1 MKKIILI
8 LISLLLLSS
17 CSSSVFKGDVKTGD
31 DYICIVSDSFNG
43 EKKYEMNVKSDVEA
57 TMELSVE
64 EGALSIIV
72 ENSTSKPLEG
82 NYTKEWNQYGKTTFT
97 LEKGTYEISTKG
109 KDFKGTCE
117 IGWKAN

>member
-31 DYICIVSDSFNG
+31 DYICINSDSFSG
-43 EKKYEMNVKSDVEA
+43 EKRYEIDVEQDGTA
-57 TMELSVE
+57 TLDLFVE
-64 EGALSIIV
+64 EGVLKIVV
-72 ENSTSKPLEG
+72 ENNGVKSLEG
-82 NYTKEWNQYGKTTFT
+82 KYTKEWNQYGKTTFI